1 MSNLSILYG
10 IQLHSREYLIVFDE
24 VQKYPRARELI
35 KYLVQDG
42 RYDYIETG
50 SLISIKDN
58 VKDIQIPSEE
68 ESVQMVP
75 MDFEEWLWAN
85 GEDQTID
92 MIREHFDRNEP
103 LGQQI
108 HKITLDKFRL
118 YMIVGGMPGAVSA
131 YLKNMEITD
140 SEKIKH
146 QIIDLYRN
154 DMHKKGPTRT
164 EHSPHSTRCLRCCRV
179 VESSSKRR
187 LSSLGRQQMISRGPW
202 NGCSN
207 PRSHSVASPTRIRT
221 SP

>member
-1 MSNLSILYG
+1 
-10 IQLHSREYLIVFDE
+10 
-24 VQKYPRARELI
+24 
-35 KYLVQDG
+35 
-42 RYDYIETG
+42 
-50 SLISIKDN
+50 
-58 VKDIQIPSEE
+58 
-68 ESVQMVP
+68 
-75 MDFEEWLWAN
+75 
-85 GEDQTID
+85 

-103 LGQQI
+103 LGQQM

-118 YMIVGGMPGAVSA
+118 YMIVGGVPGAVSA

-154 DMHKKGPTRT
+154 DMHKIGSNKNRAFAAFNSLPAM
-164 EHSPHSTRCLRCCRV
+164 L
-179 VESSSKRR
+179 SSRRKLFKRQ